1 MKQII
6 NGQKLYLKM
15 AEINWI
21 DVALYDEFKPSNV
34 IKSMKLKDEFE
45 TWKTLINF
53 CPELQY
59 KEEPKD
65 RDFFFNVLNTLKP
78 NSVTRMLYHAN
89 MNRQ

>member
-6 NGQKLYLKM
+6 NGKKLYLKM

-34 IKSMKLKDEFE
+34 INIMKLKIENE
-45 TWKTLINF
+45 TWKSLINF

-59 KEEPKD
+59 KEEP
-65 RDFFFNVLNTLKP
+65 
-78 NSVTRMLYHAN
+78 
-89 MNRQ
+89 